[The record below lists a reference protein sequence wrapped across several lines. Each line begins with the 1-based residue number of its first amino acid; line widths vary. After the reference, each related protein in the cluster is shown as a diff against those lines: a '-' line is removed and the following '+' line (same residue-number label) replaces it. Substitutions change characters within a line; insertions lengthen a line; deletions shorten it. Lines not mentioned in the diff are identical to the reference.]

1 MFDVN
6 IYIKV
11 LLSAKLAFK
20 NMFDVK
26 FAVKNTFDINVYIKV
41 LLSAKLAVKKYV
53 KRKVGRQK
61 YV

>member
-11 LLSAKLAFK
+11 LLSAKLAVNK
-20 NMFDVK
+20 NVQ
-26 FAVKNTFDINVYIKV
+26 
-41 LLSAKLAVKKYV
+41 
-53 KRKVGRQK
+53 REVGRQK